1 MISVTSKIT
10 HPPNK
15 TQPLLAVKI
24 LTADRLPDCRPSR
37 VHLKISSTHSKFAL
51 YMVRTYLP
59 SVCPQMPSPANPIVI
74 AASASAALPHSATRF
89 SRALGL
95 SANWVSLYFF
105 IFMESLTAPYYIPFP
120 AASGAIKGRGG
131 SAAEARAVGGGAF
144 NVSSR

>member
-1 MISVTSKIT
+1 
-10 HPPNK
+10 
-15 TQPLLAVKI
+15 
-24 LTADRLPDCRPSR
+24 
-37 VHLKISSTHSKFAL
+37 
-51 YMVRTYLP
+51 MVRTYLP
-59 SVCPQMPSPANPIVI
+59 SVCPQMPSPANPIVV
-74 AASASAALPHSATRF
+74 AASASATRF

-144 NVSSR
+144 NVSSRWVSFEFFVLIIVSYVYLITALLSFPPSFVPSLLSSEVFGGGSGGWRPLVVERRWW